1 MIETAI
7 SKVYKS
13 EAIYLDMIKLLKKFG
28 FKIWS
33 IERGFTNKKTGQV
46 LQMDIIFINKNEF

>member
-13 EAIYLDMIKLLKKFG
+13 EAIYLDMIKLLRKLG

-33 IERGFTNKKTGQV
+33 IERGFTNKKAGQV
-46 LQMDIIFINKNEF
+46 L

>member
-13 EAIYLDMIKLLKKFG
+13 EAIYLDMIKLLRKLG

>member
-13 EAIYLDMIKLLKKFG
+13 EAIYLDMIKLLRKFG

-33 IERGFTNKKTGQV
+33 IERGFTNKKAGQV
-46 LQMDIIFINKNEF
+46 L